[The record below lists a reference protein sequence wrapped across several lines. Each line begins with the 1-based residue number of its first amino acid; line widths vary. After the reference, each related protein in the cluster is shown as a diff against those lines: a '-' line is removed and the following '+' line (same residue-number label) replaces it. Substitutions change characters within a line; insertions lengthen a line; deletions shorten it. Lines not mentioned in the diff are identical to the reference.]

1 MKTVCTFVAV
11 FEDVEIAVS
20 AVGFNQSES
29 KLFLDTNLIA
39 DFLLNLNSNDKFEQ
53 PLSEEYLKQI
63 KLARDYQNL
72 SELQGLCSEL
82 RVQYFILFNQIDV
95 GTPEVV
101 KSKFLTKAQAQIR
114 ARRYSHRY
122 LTYWYVRE
130 VKPGEFEPWA
140 YSSDDAQTVTTF
152 YCGEDWTDK

>member
-101 KSKFLTKAQAQIR
+101 KSKFLTKSQAQIR

-140 YSSDDAQTVTTF
+140 HDLDDGLTVNSY
-152 YCGEDWTDK
+152 YCGKELV

>member
-53 PLSEEYLKQI
+53 PLSEEYL
-63 KLARDYQNL
+63 
-72 SELQGLCSEL
+72 
-82 RVQYFILFNQIDV
+82 
-95 GTPEVV
+95 
-101 KSKFLTKAQAQIR
+101 
-114 ARRYSHRY
+114 
-122 LTYWYVRE
+122 
-130 VKPGEFEPWA
+130 
-140 YSSDDAQTVTTF
+140 
-152 YCGEDWTDK
+152 